1 MACRLIALDKCPGVK
16 PIGVGEVLRRIVSE
30 AILSPLCEKTCREQW
45 APYSCVWDMKSAVRL
60 TATDVQGSRARD
72 STPCQCKQ
80 YFYNRSTALC
90 NVMSICTSLVT
101 ITINAYRQHPQ
112 LFIQNQKLLSRE
124 RTTQG
129 DPLAIPS
136 AYSH

>member
-1 MACRLIALDKCPGVK
+1 MFKDQEPEA
-16 PIGVGEVLRRIVSE
+16 VLLVNASN
-30 AILSPLCEKTCREQW
+30 
-45 APYSCVWDMKSAVRL
+45 V
-60 TATDVQGSRARD
+60 
-72 STPCQCKQ
+72 
-80 YFYNRSTALC
+80 FYDRSTALR
-90 NVMSICTSLVT
+90 NVMSICTSLAT

-129 DPLAIPS
+129 DPLAMPS